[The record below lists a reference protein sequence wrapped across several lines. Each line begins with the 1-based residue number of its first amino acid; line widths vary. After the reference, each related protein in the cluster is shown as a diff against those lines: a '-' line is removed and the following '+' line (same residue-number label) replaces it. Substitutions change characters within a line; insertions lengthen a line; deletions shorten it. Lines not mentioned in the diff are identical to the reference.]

1 LKVMLDLVLAG
12 MTPLIV
18 MVTVPVAYILIE
30 ETEKLFPL
38 AGQLA
43 SDPEHVQ
50 LTEVFFEVEKLS
62 EAPLTL

>member
-1 LKVMLDLVLAG
+1 MLDLVLAG

-18 MVTVPVAYILIE
+18 MVTEPWAYILIE

-38 AGQLA
+38 AGQLP

-50 LTEVFFEVEKLS
+50 LTEVFLEVEKLS
-62 EAPLTL
+62 ETPLNL